1 MLARAVSRAQPAAAA
16 RFHTSSWAPGY
27 LTKVRQVL
35 NESRPAK
42 AKLAKESQS
51 GSSKEQQQQ
60 QQQQQQQEHQR
71 WQQKSKLQQQQVAH
85 AAGHQFQPAMKAA
98 DPMVAMP
105 KVFGKIEQPVD
116 AEVGKFVII
125 GAANAGKSTLI
136 NRLTNSRVSIV
147 SARPQTTRTRIMA
160 STTVDNRQLLF
171 LDTPGVVSRQALRR
185 VSRSVVT
192 SPWTT
197 IAEADYL
204 IVLLDAFKLTE
215 KTDAVEKYLFAQLG
229 TNSKTPAILV
239 VNKIDLVQ
247 DNDKLGEK
255 VREYMAQYSH
265 FVAGPVFISALGD
278 TNVEELKQ
286 ILLASTK
293 AGDWLVPADVSSD
306 MSDLMRVEELIRAE
320 WFARLEG
327 HLPYVVKQRNVGWE
341 EVPIPPKYVAGEGEP
356 AAVERKALVISQELV
371 VSSKGEAKILTGAGG
386 SVILGISRSANV
398 NISKALGRPVRLH
411 LQVIVEEDTRRRK

>member
-1 MLARAVSRAQPAAAA
+1 
-16 RFHTSSWAPGY
+16 
-27 LTKVRQVL
+27 
-35 NESRPAK
+35 
-42 AKLAKESQS
+42 
-51 GSSKEQQQQ
+51 
-60 QQQQQQQEHQR
+60 
-71 WQQKSKLQQQQVAH
+71 
-85 AAGHQFQPAMKAA
+85 
-98 DPMVAMP
+98 
-105 KVFGKIEQPVD
+105 
-116 AEVGKFVII
+116 
-125 GAANAGKSTLI
+125 
-136 NRLTNSRVSIV
+136 
-147 SARPQTTRTRIMA
+147 MA
-160 STTVDNRQLLF
+160 STTVDNKQLLF

-229 TNSKTPAILV
+229 TNSKTPAILAI
-239 VNKIDLVQ
+239 NKIDLVQ

-293 AGDWLVPADVSSD
+293 PGDWLVPADVSSD

-411 LQVIVEEDTRRRK
+411 LQVIVEEDTRLGSIMGVAVLLRYTIVPDEEKILKSMSPELRAEYERNKEKRRAQHDAIMAQIIENSKSDKPIWDVKPAPAPVSDGGSAGSDKQH